1 MNNSEEI
8 RLQIKKEILNEELMK
23 KIDNQL
29 QIIQNLKNENLFL
42 KQENQILK
50 TKIIKFLNP
59 STTKINVKK
68 ESSSK
73 KRKYDTIEK
82 EENQQ
87 QIKNDFNFEDFMI
100 QEKSEEKIK
109 IEKIEPK
116 EIEFKINLNQQQQD
130 TVIEEVENDSN
141 TTTNVSTAI
150 FQLLQQKSPEQT
162 ISVRAVELIETILDN
177 VDEMMSTKTI
187 ENLEKKNEIFEE
199 ENLNSI
205 LRSILPEKLANN
217 AINYAKNKCKK

>member
-162 ISVRAVELIETILDN
+162 ISVRAVELLETILDN